1 MIREDMNL
9 YGDIGL
15 CFGFPEGEAKLEET
29 IEPLKL
35 EASSPEELSES
46 LDKAFSTLRGEY
58 FSLFMSEKNI
68 FVSLKNPLS
77 KSYNQT

>member
-1 MIREDMNL
+1 M
-9 YGDIGL
+9 
-15 CFGFPEGEAKLEET
+15 KQEET

-58 FSLFMSEKNI
+58 FSLFMSKKKTYLLVFE
-68 FVSLKNPLS
+68 SDR
-77 KSYNQT
+77 